1 MFSMGKTSVV
11 ILCHSVIRCLHD
23 FLKHGDIRYSAH
35 LGLGK
40 THSVLYMDVGRKKV
54 HEIISKDIKSVFA
67 LGTDVVLMIG
77 KNEIVK
83 SHATI
88 VLASCLRFCF
98 CFLSWRFF
106 HRFYLLRN
114 ILFKFVPELP
124 YPFCCERNLCLP
136 NLWLRYQL
144 IIKIRSPTCFCIRSP
159 PVSFAHVCVSSLFHS
174 FITVQLYLDLS

>member
-98 CFLSWRFF
+98 CLYPGDFSIDFIYLGIYYLNSFLNY
-106 HRFYLLRN
+106 H
-114 ILFKFVPELP
+114 ILFVVKEIFV
-124 YPFCCERNLCLP
+124 C
-136 NLWLRYQL
+136 
-144 IIKIRSPTCFCIRSP
+144 
-159 PVSFAHVCVSSLFHS
+159 
-174 FITVQLYLDLS
+174 